1 MSDCESILGSKLLPL
16 HHTPT
21 GCNEEELF
29 GVSYLYHQAD
39 MELELSEK
47 NLAAKEK
54 EDEELTDE
62 GFIDDT
68 VNTAFS
74 EDPRTIVMNFDADE
88 IAAEE
93 EEEVEDE
100 MVRTFKAPRWKY

>member
-1 MSDCESILGSKLLPL
+1 MNKSSESISGSKLLPL

-29 GVSYLYHQAD
+29 GVSYLYRQAD

-74 EDPRTIVMNFDADE
+74 EDPRTIVLNFDADE

-100 MVRTFKAPRWKY
+100 MVRTFKAP

>member
-1 MSDCESILGSKLLPL
+1 
-16 HHTPT
+16 
-21 GCNEEELF
+21 
-29 GVSYLYHQAD
+29 VSYLYRQGD

-54 EDEELTDE
+54 EDEELTDD

-74 EDPRTIVMNFDADE
+74 EDPRTIVINLDADE

-93 EEEVEDE
+93 EKEVEDE
-100 MVRTFKAPRWKY
+100 MVRTFKAP

>member
-1 MSDCESILGSKLLPL
+1 VNKSSESISGSKLLPL

-29 GVSYLYHQAD
+29 GVSYLYRQAD

-47 NLAAKEK
+47 ILAAKEK
-54 EDEELTDE
+54 DEELTDE

-68 VNTAFS
+68 VNAALS
-74 EDPRTIVMNFDADE
+74 EDPRTTVMNFDADE

-93 EEEVEDE
+93 EEEEVEGK
-100 MVRTFKAPRWKY
+100 MVRIFKAP

>member
-1 MSDCESILGSKLLPL
+1 M
-16 HHTPT
+16 
-21 GCNEEELF
+21 
-29 GVSYLYHQAD
+29 SYLYRQGD

-54 EDEELTDE
+54 EDEELTDD

-74 EDPRTIVMNFDADE
+74 EDPRTIVINLDADE

-93 EEEVEDE
+93 EKEVEDE
-100 MVRTFKAPRWKY
+100 IVRTFKAP